1 MDEKRLKK
9 ILEIKEKQKKGKE
22 RELKIAAQELKIEQ
36 EKLKSLKKEIEH
48 MEEILSDQI
57 ITSNLELYHC
67 YLNSL
72 SKKIDNKELE
82 VLKKDQ
88 YVKDKEKELL
98 QAYRETRALNIVKNN
113 ALKKEL
119 KKVIMEEQKEID
131 FDYITRK
138 LKK

>member
-82 VLKKDQ
+82 VRKKDQ
-88 YVKDKEKELL
+88 YVKVKEKELL
-98 QAYRETRALNIVKNN
+98 QAHRETRALNIVKNN